1 MYPAADVLGP
11 ADVITDPAAMVPYLT
26 DWRGLFT
33 GEAAAVMLP
42 RTAEAVAAVLR
53 WASQTRTPVVPQGGN
68 TGLSGGATPDASG
81 RAVVLSL
88 ERLNRIRTVDPIG
101 NTLIAEAGCILA
113 TVQESAAAA
122 GREFPVSIGSE
133 GSCQIG
139 GILATNAGGI
149 AVIRH
154 GMTRDL
160 VLGLEYVT
168 AGGEIVRG
176 PKRLR
181 KNNAGY
187 DLRHLLLGSEG
198 TLAVI
203 TAAALRIVRPPPARG
218 SALVAVASPD
228 DALRLLRTLREGA
241 GEEILA
247 FELMCGAEMDLVRAR
262 FPQARYPLTARHSW
276 YVFIEIGGECEASVS
291 ARLETA
297 LSGAFEAGTIV
308 DAVIAAT
315 EAQAREIWHLRFAVS
330 EANRLAGPTASHD
343 VSVATEDVPA
353 LIAGVAARLG
363 TEFSGT
369 RALFVGHV
377 GDGNIH
383 VNVLFPGNDA
393 LAAQGAAVNAAVY
406 ALVHDLGGS
415 ISAEHGIGR
424 LKSAVF
430 ARISDPVELRLMR
443 EIKQAFDPAGI
454 LNPGAVISA
463 GEPQPRDA
471 IPSRIN
477 GTVALTTTSSADQEN
492 DEREARLR
500 MLLNRR
506 S

>member
-1 MYPAADVLGP
+1 MHPLARLIDP
-11 ADVITDPAAMVPYLT
+11 ADMVTDPAAMAPYLT

-33 GEAAAVMLP
+33 GAAAAVARP
-42 RTAEAVAAVLR
+42 RTAEAVAAILR
-53 WASQTRTPVVPQGGN
+53 WATQTGTPVVPQGGN
-68 TGLSGGATPDASG
+68 TGLSGGATPDSSG

-88 ERLNRIRTVDPIG
+88 ERLDRIRAVDPVG

-113 TVQESAAAA
+113 AVQEAAAAA
-122 GREFPVSIGSE
+122 GRQFPVSLGSE
-133 GSCQIG
+133 GSCRIG

-149 AVIRH
+149 NVIRH

-168 AGGEIVRG
+168 AAGEIVRG

-218 SALVAVASPD
+218 SALAALASPD
-228 DALRLLRTLREGA
+228 DALRLLGILRDA
-241 GEEILA
+241 VGEEILA
-247 FELMCGAEMDLVRAR
+247 FELMCAAEMDLVRAR
-262 FPQARYPLTARHSW
+262 FPQARYPLVGSHPW
-276 YVFIEIGGECEASVS
+276 YVFAEIGGASGEIVS
-291 ARLETA
+291 TRLEAA
-297 LSGAFEAGTIV
+297 LGEAFEAGIV
-308 DAVIAAT
+308 ADAAIAAS

-363 TEFSGT
+363 AEFPAT
-369 RALFVGHV
+369 RPLFVGHV

-383 VNVLFPGNDA
+383 VNVLFPDRDA
-393 LAAQGAAVNAAVY
+393 LASQGPAVNAAIY
-406 ALVHDLGGS
+406 ALACDLGGS
-415 ISAEHGIGR
+415 IAAEHGIGR
-424 LKSAVF
+424 LKPAAF
-430 ARISDPVELRLMR
+430 ARIADPVELRLMR
-443 EIKQAFDPAGI
+443 QIKQAFDPAGI
-454 LNPGAVISA
+454 LNPGAVIA
-463 GEPQPRDA
+463 
-471 IPSRIN
+471 PSD
-477 GTVALTTTSSADQEN
+477 TSS
-492 DEREARLR
+492 
-500 MLLNRR
+500 
-506 S
+506 